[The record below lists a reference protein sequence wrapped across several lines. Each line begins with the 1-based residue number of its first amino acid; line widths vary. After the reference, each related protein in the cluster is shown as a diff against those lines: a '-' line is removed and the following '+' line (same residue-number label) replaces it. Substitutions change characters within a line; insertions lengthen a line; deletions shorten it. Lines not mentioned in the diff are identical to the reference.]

1 MGIEHASLVVVI
13 LSILFIGPVFYF
25 LKLARNR
32 NLFIRKIPGI
42 DAIDHTINQSVEA
55 GRPISFTTGLASIG
69 PVLYACLGVLYF
81 VANRAAKLK
90 ADLIVPQYD
99 PEVLAIAE
107 DVVSSAYAT
116 AGRESDF
123 STQQLPYLSNE
134 QFAYAAG
141 YIGMIQRENV
151 GAAFLFGEFAA
162 ESLILAESGQAIGA
176 EQVGATVDPE
186 QVAFFIVACN
196 YTLIGE
202 ETYAAAAYL
211 TQDPIQ
217 VGSLYAQDFS
227 KLLIVLVIF
236 AGIILA
242 TIDSVRPGLID
253 FNYREFWATT
263 ASGVTISE

>member
-1 MGIEHASLVVVI
+1 MGIEHASFIIVL

-25 LKLARNR
+25 LNIAKKKD
-32 NLFIRKIPGI
+32 LFIRKIPGI
-42 DAIDHTINQSVEA
+42 DAIEHSVNHSVEA
-55 GRPISFTTGLASIG
+55 GRPISFTTGLAGIG

-90 ADLIVPQYD
+90 SDLIVPQYD
-99 PEVLAIAE
+99 PEVLAITE
-107 DVVSSAYAT
+107 DVVRSAYQA
-116 AGRESDF
+116 AGREGDF
-123 STQQLPYLSNE
+123 SPKQLPYLSNE

-141 YIGMIQRENV
+141 YIGTIQRENV

-176 EQVGATVDPE
+176 QQVGATVDPE

-211 TQDPIQ
+211 TKDPIQ

-227 KLLIVLVIF
+227 KLLIAIIII
-236 AGIILA
+236 AGVGLA
-242 TIDSVRPGLID
+242 TVDSIKPDLIN
-253 FNYREFWATT
+253 FNYQEFWNFQLRE
-263 ASGVTISE
+263 SGNE